1 MAELNSTEEY
11 ALFIGKLKEAIDR
24 SLKDASLREIILKQL
39 AFDNSNE
46 DRLLSDLLGSKE
58 ELWNT

>member
-39 AFDNSNE
+39 AFDNANE
-46 DRLLSDLLGSKE
+46 ECQAIIRPIRGKE
-58 ELWNT
+58 KL

>member
-24 SLKDASLREIILKQL
+24 SLKDASHEIILKQF
-39 AFDNSNE
+39 AFDNANE
-46 DRLLSDLLGSKE
+46 DCQGHYQ
-58 ELWNT
+58 TH